1 MRIKIVE
8 LNDEEIK
15 EIYAKHMV
23 NDFPI
28 SEVKPL
34 EVILQG
40 KKLGHYECFGMYEDN
55 ALMAYAF
62 MANADNKTAVL
73 LDYLAVISD
82 ARGKGY
88 GTRMLRELKKHYLDK
103 CETKVLIIEA
113 ESIKSSK
120 NDAEK
125 QIRERRIRFYRNND
139 LLEQDYFSVV
149 FGTEFS
155 ILYLFI
161 DEYVEDKD
169 LIKDVYSEIYHAILE
184 DSVYEK
190 NIFIR

>member
-1 MRIKIVE
+1 MRLEWSLSE
-8 LNDEEIK
+8 LSGAVVYSGVRPSCCEI
-15 EIYAKHMV
+15 I
-23 NDFPI
+23 
-28 SEVKPL
+28 
-34 EVILQG
+34 
-40 KKLGHYECFGMYEDN
+40 
-55 ALMAYAF
+55 
-62 MANADNKTAVL
+62 TASSGE
-73 LDYLAVISD
+73 A
-82 ARGKGY
+82 A
-88 GTRMLRELKKHYLDK
+88 
-103 CETKVLIIEA
+103 ETEP
-113 ESIKSSK
+113 
-120 NDAEK
+120 EK